1 VGITLI
7 YQLKTMPTPVKAKVD
22 SDTQKYIVRPHFSVL
37 MERGKSQNY
46 HIGGDVIDLTPE
58 EADRVA
64 NQIEP
69 YSDESLERIKKILEK
84 LESEAKA
91 QN

>member
-1 VGITLI
+1 
-7 YQLKTMPTPVKAKVD
+7 
-22 SDTQKYIVRPHFSVL
+22 
-37 MERGKSQNY
+37 
-46 HIGGDVIDLTPE
+46 LTPE

-84 LESEAKA
+84 LEQEA
-91 QN
+91 NLGR

>member
-1 VGITLI
+1 
-7 YQLKTMPTPVKAKVD
+7 
-22 SDTQKYIVRPHFSVL
+22 

-84 LESEAKA
+84 LEQEA
-91 QN
+91 NLGR